1 MKVLIIEDEYP
12 AAERLK
18 RLLNEVDEYAEVVD
32 CLESIKQVL
41 NWFEHHSPPDII
53 LSDIQLADGISFE
66 IFDKLKVSVPVIF
79 TTSYDEYAIEAFKVQ
94 SIDYLLKPIKK
105 EELSRALRKY
115 QSFAFKASDQQEK
128 LDELLESVKS
138 IQARFKKKFLIH
150 YKDRLETVPVEE
162 IAYFITRS
170 ESVYLVTVAGK
181 QFVIDYKME
190 KLEQV
195 LAPSFFFRINRQTII
210 HQQSIASIY
219 TYFNNRLK
227 LVLKPQ
233 TETEIIVSR
242 DRVRSFKK
250 WMEEE

>member
-12 AAERLK
+12 AAERLT
-18 RLLNEVDEYAEVVD
+18 RLLNEVDEHTEVVD

-41 NWFEHHSPPDII
+41 NWFELHAPPDVI

-66 IFDKLKVSVPVIF
+66 IFDQLQVSVPVIF
-79 TTSYDEYAIEAFKVQ
+79 TTSYDEYAIEAFKVK

-105 EELSRALRKY
+105 EELNRALRKY
-115 QSFAFKASDQQEK
+115 QSFAFNASDQQEK

-138 IQARFKKKFLIH
+138 IQTRFKKKFLIH
-150 YKDRLETVPVEE
+150 YKDRLQPVPVEE
-162 IAYFITRS
+162 IAYFMTRN
-170 ESVYLVTVAGK
+170 ESVYLVTVTGK
-181 QFVIDYKME
+181 QYVIDYK
-190 KLEQV
+190 LETLERV
-195 LAPSFFFRINRQTII
+195 LSPSLFFRINRQTII
-210 HQQSIASIY
+210 HQQSIDGIY

-227 LVLKPQ
+227 LVLNP
-233 TETEIIVSR
+233 EAAVEMIVSR